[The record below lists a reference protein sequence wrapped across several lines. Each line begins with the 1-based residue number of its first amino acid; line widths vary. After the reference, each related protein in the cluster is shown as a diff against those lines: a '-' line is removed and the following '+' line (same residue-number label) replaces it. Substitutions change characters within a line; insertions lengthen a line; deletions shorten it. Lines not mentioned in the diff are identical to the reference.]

1 MKAVA
6 AKSPIGVFVFSAEGE
21 LIYYKLFSPEP
32 SRALQE
38 YENSEKIEL
47 EGYQIANGGERILKK
62 RLREYAVSLGFA
74 KDENELNDFLNKFCI
89 LYSKKRLVGKIKR
102 DRILIQA
109 SNSLEELRKTANL
122 YVERLYEWYTLHYP
136 ESKHTQRQIVDL
148 ILSKDTAT
156 SEIPDEDGN
165 ILLSFAKIIYEIE
178 KQKKN
183 TENYVSE
190 TAKEIMPNTCS
201 LMDPL
206 LVTRLLALAGSL
218 EKMSK
223 MTASSIQLL
232 GAEKALFRHLK
243 KQGKSPKYGII
254 FIDPR
259 IQSAPADKKGKVA
272 RILASYL
279 MKATRIDYYSGRK
292 EPSLKED
299 MEKELKGIR

>member
-1 MKAVA
+1 MKAIA
-6 AKSPIGVFVFSAEGE
+6 AKSPIGVFVFSTESE
-21 LIYYKLFSPEP
+21 LIYYKLFVPEAAK
-32 SRALQE
+32 ALQE
-38 YENSEKIEL
+38 YENPKKIEL
-47 EGYQIANGGERILKK
+47 EGYQIEGGGDVFLRK

-74 KDENELNDFLNKFCI
+74 KDDKELNEFLNKFCI

-109 SNSLEELRKTANL
+109 SSSLEELKKTANL
-122 YVERLYEWYTLHYP
+122 YAERLYEWYTLHYP

-156 SEIPDEDGN
+156 SEISEEDGN
-165 ILLSFAKIIYEIE
+165 IIRSFAQTIYEIE

-190 TAKEIMPNTCS
+190 AAKEIMPNICS

-206 LVTRLLALAGSL
+206 LATRLLALAGSL

-254 FIDPR
+254 FLDPR
-259 IQSAPADKKGKVA
+259 IQNAQADKKGKAA

-279 MKATRIDYYSGRK
+279 MKAARIDYYSGRK

-299 MEKELKGIR
+299 MEKDLRMIK

>member
-6 AKSPIGVFVFSAEGE
+6 AKSPIGVFVFSNEGE
-21 LIYYKLFSPEP
+21 LIYYKLFVPEAAK
-32 SRALQE
+32 ALQE
-38 YENSEKIEL
+38 YENPKKIEL
-47 EGYQIANGGERILKK
+47 EGYQIEGGGDAFLRK
-62 RLREYAVSLGFA
+62 RLREYAASLGFA
-74 KDENELNDFLNKFCI
+74 KDDKELNEFLNKFCI

-109 SNSLEELRKTANL
+109 SSSLEELKKTANL
-122 YVERLYEWYTLHYP
+122 YAERLYEWYTLHYP

-156 SEIPDEDGN
+156 SEISEEDGN
-165 ILLSFAKIIYEIE
+165 IIRSFAQTIYEIE

-190 TAKEIMPNTCS
+190 AAKEIMPNICS

-206 LVTRLLALAGSL
+206 LATRLLALAGSL

-254 FIDPR
+254 FLDPR
-259 IQSAPADKKGKVA
+259 IQNAQADKKGKAA

-279 MKATRIDYYSGRK
+279 MKAARIDYYSGRK

-299 MEKELKGIR
+299 MEKDLRMIK